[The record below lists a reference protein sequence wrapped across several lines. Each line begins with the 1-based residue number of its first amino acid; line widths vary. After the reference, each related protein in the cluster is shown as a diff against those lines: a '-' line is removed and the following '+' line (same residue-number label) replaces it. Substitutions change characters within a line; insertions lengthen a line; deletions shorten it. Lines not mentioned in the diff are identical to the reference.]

1 MSSESADAIVIGA
14 GVVGLAIARAL
25 ALAGREVLV
34 LENHGSFGQET
45 SSRNSGVIHAGIYY
59 PPGSL
64 KAHCCL
70 RGKQLLYEYC
80 TRHGVTAKRCGK
92 LIIASSEIQRKKLQ
106 ALQDNATRSGLDDLR
121 WLEREQV
128 HDMEPNVRARAG
140 LYSRSTGIVDVHELM
155 LALIADLE
163 AAGGVLVPHNR
174 VLAARPDSGGIEL
187 EVDDGGICF
196 VHARKVINA
205 AGHGA
210 VTIAQNT
217 AGLADRHIPKTY
229 PIRGHYFEHSGKLP
243 FSRLIYPVPEDATLG
258 VHVTVDVAGQA
269 RFGPDSEYVEA
280 VDYKFDESRR
290 SRFIDAIRDW
300 YPGLDETRLRPGFVG
315 VRPNLQRPGEGR
327 QDFILS
333 GAREHGINGL
343 VNLFGIDSPGLT
355 ACLALA
361 EAVVLKLGLKG
372 IERV

>member
-1 MSSESADAIVIGA
+1 MGTESADTIVIGA

-34 LENHGSFGQET
+34 LEGHGSFGQEI

-59 PPGSL
+59 PPASL
-64 KAHCCL
+64 KAQCCL

-80 TRHGVTAKRCGK
+80 TRHRVTAKRCGK
-92 LIIASSEIQRKKLQ
+92 LIIASSENQREHLR
-106 ALQDNATRSGLDDLR
+106 ALQNNAARSGLDDLQ

-128 HDMEPNVRARAG
+128 LDMEPDVRASAG
-140 LYSRSTGIVDVHELM
+140 LYSPSTGIVDVHELM
-155 LALIADLE
+155 LALLADLE
-163 AAGGVLVPHNR
+163 AAGGVLVTHNR
-174 VLAARPDSGGIEL
+174 VQAARPANGGIEL
-187 EVDDGGICF
+187 QVDDGSSCS
-196 VHARKVINA
+196 VHARMVINA

-210 VTIAQNT
+210 VAIAQNT
-217 AGLADRHIPKTY
+217 AGLAGRHIPRIY

-243 FSRLIYPVPEDATLG
+243 FSRLIYPAPEAAALG
-258 VHVTVDVAGQA
+258 VHVTVDTAGQA
-269 RFGPDSEYVEA
+269 RFGPDAEYVEA
-280 VDYKFDESRR
+280 LDYNFDESRR
-290 SRFIDAIRDW
+290 PQFIDAIRDW
-300 YPGLDETRLRPGFVG
+300 YPGLDETRLHPGFVG

-333 GAREHGINGL
+333 GPAEHGIEGL

-361 EAVVLKLGLKG
+361 VEVAAKLG
-372 IERV
+372 E